1 MEWNT
6 SLLKKGTFIRR
17 MNRFVCEVEIDGI
30 STICHLPNP
39 GRMWEL
45 LFSQVSVY
53 VRQCMN
59 ATRKT
64 PYDLVGVE
72 REGIPVLLDT
82 QYTNDVA
89 AYFIQHKQIPE
100 WRSWKLIRREVTV
113 GHSRFDLLLGR
124 GDERFY
130 VEVKSCTLFSKN
142 GAMFPDAVTERGKKH
157 LLALAAM
164 HDKGIRTGLLFL
176 VHWDRAKWFLPDY
189 HTDPEFATVF
199 SKVEHKLDWQA
210 VSVQWDESFQ
220 MPRPRER
227 LLYPSAILQQE
238 NKDAGAYMLVLEVE
252 QERDIE
258 VGKKGIVHVCP
269 GYYVYVGSAKKNL
282 AARIA
287 RHKRNLKR
295 LHWHID
301 YLRQVATVRAVI
313 PIRTS
318 ADVEHILASQVA
330 RICDWRIR
338 GFGCTDCACTTH
350 LFAFKENPIHLQT
363 FMKIVE
369 EVRMNRLDACILANL
384 R

>member
-45 LFSQVSVY
+45 LFSQVPVY

-124 GDERFY
+124 GDERF
-130 VEVKSCTLFSKN
+130 
-142 GAMFPDAVTERGKKH
+142 M
-157 LLALAAM
+157 
-164 HDKGIRTGLLFL
+164 
-176 VHWDRAKWFLPDY
+176 
-189 HTDPEFATVF
+189 
-199 SKVEHKLDWQA
+199 
-210 VSVQWDESFQ
+210 
-220 MPRPRER
+220 
-227 LLYPSAILQQE
+227 
-238 NKDAGAYMLVLEVE
+238 
-252 QERDIE
+252 
-258 VGKKGIVHVCP
+258 
-269 GYYVYVGSAKKNL
+269 
-282 AARIA
+282 
-287 RHKRNLKR
+287 
-295 LHWHID
+295 
-301 YLRQVATVRAVI
+301 
-313 PIRTS
+313 
-318 ADVEHILASQVA
+318 
-330 RICDWRIR
+330 
-338 GFGCTDCACTTH
+338 
-350 LFAFKENPIHLQT
+350 
-363 FMKIVE
+363 
-369 EVRMNRLDACILANL
+369 
-384 R
+384 